1 MVPADSTL
9 YALTLLAVKT
19 QAVLMRTSLLFPQK
33 VLLQLEKRHLNC
45 KKENLEPQ
53 ISRVMLLESL
63 PTFVPYQIRVNKIL
77 ICSSS
82 SPIAYRIMNTLP
94 SPIVANTV

>member
-9 YALTLLAVKT
+9 YALTLL
-19 QAVLMRTSLLFPQK
+19 AVLMRTSLLFPQK

-63 PTFVPYQIRVNKIL
+63 PTFVPYQIRVNKFL
-77 ICSSS
+77 ICSSKFEPHCLQGYEHTS
-82 SPIAYRIMNTLP
+82 KSNC
-94 SPIVANTV
+94 SQHSFNQ